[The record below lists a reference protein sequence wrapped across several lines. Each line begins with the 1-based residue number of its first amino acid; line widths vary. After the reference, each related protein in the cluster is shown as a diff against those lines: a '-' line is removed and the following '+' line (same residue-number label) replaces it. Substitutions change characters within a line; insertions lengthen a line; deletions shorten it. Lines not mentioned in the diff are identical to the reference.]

1 MSSPDRMEMLATAV
15 GNLVQ
20 AMRLMDAEQQSHDER
35 MRAYEAQLRES
46 DARLREHEARQ
57 RAFDERMREFDAQ
70 SRENRARI
78 GEIIGLLT
86 EMQADIARLD
96 AAS

>member
-35 MRAYEAQLRES
+35 MRAYWAESEARWRAS
-46 DARLREHEARQ
+46 EARQ
-57 RAFDERMREFDAQ
+57 REFDERMREFDAR
-70 SRENRARI
+70 SGENRARI